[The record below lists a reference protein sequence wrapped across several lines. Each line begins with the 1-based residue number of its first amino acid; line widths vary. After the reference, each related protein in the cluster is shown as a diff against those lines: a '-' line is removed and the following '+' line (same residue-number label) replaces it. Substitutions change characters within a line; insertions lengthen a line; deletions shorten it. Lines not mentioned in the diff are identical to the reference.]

1 MIFLKLKT
9 FFVVGESFLESSF
22 CAADVSFTGVVVG
35 YCALINDCRLKTVAA
50 KGAVW
55 GVATVAGAYVVWA
68 GTVLFQNLFVVR
80 RDFCFHVTC
89 ATV

>member
-1 MIFLKLKT
+1 M
-9 FFVVGESFLESSF
+9 VGESFFKGGF
-22 CAADVSFTGVVVG
+22 CASYVSFAGVVVG
-35 YCALINDCRLKTVAA
+35 NCALVNDCRLKTVAA

-55 GVATVAGAYVVWA
+55 RVATVAGANVVRA
-68 GTVLFQNLFVVR
+68 GTVLFQDLLVVR